1 MATPIRRLLIHRA
14 TLSGT
19 PTRTVPDGKTET
31 VWTYPN
37 KVTGVRTNVQ
47 AMRGLDR
54 LSNAGIEEVATH
66 RLWFEP
72 DTVIKVNDIV
82 KATSGPFSGE
92 YYRVV
97 FVEKFDHHIE
107 ATVQLDNDSKA
118 ADVLA

>member
-1 MATPIRRLLIHRA
+1 MAAPIKRLLIHTA

-19 PTRTVPDGKTET
+19 PGRTVPVGKTES
-31 VWTYPN
+31 VWTYPD
-37 KVTGVRTNVQ
+37 KLTGVETNVQ

-54 LSNAGIEEVATH
+54 LTNAGLEEVATH

-72 DTVIKVNDIV
+72 DVVIKVNDIV
-82 KATSGPFSGE
+82 KATSGPFDGE

-97 FVEKFDHHIE
+97 FMEKFDHHIE
-107 ATVQLDNDSKA
+107 ATAKLDNDAKT